1 MCQVYVG
8 MHTSRL
14 DDMMMSHVSTRFSF
28 LVWYRDDEWCWESR
42 LDFMRIWVSRL
53 EKYIKSRLEK
63 MCGFSDF
70 YARDVDKSPVLCYA
84 RLVHNTLAHFIQIL
98 YGFYT
103 DYKTI

>member
-1 MCQVYVG
+1 

-14 DDMMMSHVSTRFSF
+14 DDADVRVSRRDSHI
-28 LVWYRDDEWCWESR
+28 LEWYRDDEWCWESR

>member
-1 MCQVYVG
+1 

-14 DDMMMSHVSTRFSF
+14 DDMMMRVSRRDSHV

-84 RLVHNTLAHFIQIL
+84 PLVHNTLAHFIQIL